1 MEERDTARKQGTFNI
16 YKFYSITFQLHRLP
30 SIILD
35 VRHGTKL
42 GAECFLRRGQK
53 RKSVSLP
60 AAEASKICVVGAHEI
75 GSLAPKDT
83 GARTSRPTGGLKIG
97 LDEGIAQPLAAVG
110 LRGDR
115 KVTERRNGNRWR
127 FRQPSVLPGFGLS
140 LGITLS

>member
-1 MEERDTARKQGTFNI
+1 MTSAAYKNVSRSRPRILPRPIHGLIMEEWDKARKQGTFNI

-83 GARTSRPTGGLKIG
+83 GA
-97 LDEGIAQPLAAVG
+97 
-110 LRGDR
+110 
-115 KVTERRNGNRWR
+115 
-127 FRQPSVLPGFGLS
+127 
-140 LGITLS
+140 